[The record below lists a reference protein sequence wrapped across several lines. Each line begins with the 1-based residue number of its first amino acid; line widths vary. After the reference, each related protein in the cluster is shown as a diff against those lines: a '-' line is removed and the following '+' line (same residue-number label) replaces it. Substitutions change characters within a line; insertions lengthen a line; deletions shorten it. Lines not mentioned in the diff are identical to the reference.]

1 MKKENKIPFDKV
13 DQRILQD
20 ISGELVSNHVIA
32 CQSSLVHE
40 LMQRE
45 VIHMEEYE
53 NYFMSD
59 EKIKECHDVKTDEE
73 IEEIRNEG
81 SDMNEV
87 YEHWLV
93 SDWLLSKLRDQEEV
107 ILETDFETWWG
118 RGCSGQAIKLDNNI
132 QKIAYEYSY
141 DERLFENKKIA

>member
-53 NYFMSD
+53 N
-59 EKIKECHDVKTDEE
+59 
-73 IEEIRNEG
+73 
-81 SDMNEV
+81 
-87 YEHWLV
+87 
-93 SDWLLSKLRDQEEV
+93 
-107 ILETDFETWWG
+107 
-118 RGCSGQAIKLDNNI
+118 
-132 QKIAYEYSY
+132 
-141 DERLFENKKIA
+141 

>member
-1 MKKENKIPFDKV
+1 MNKENKIPFEKV

-118 RGCSGQAIKLDNNI
+118 RGCSGQAIKLDYNI